1 MAQDDVLYQWLGADS
16 NDSQEDIRTAY
27 RKAALIRHPDEAPKD
42 PASQDLAKKHFI
54 ELAEAYRILRD
65 PSERQ
70 RYHEVGYVSAMAKF
84 HGASGNTKMD
94 EAMREFDNLVVSGK
108 VGFEDEDPSDAELL
122 EWWNKPETKSLE
134 PRQSL
139 RTSTN
144 EDFEMVCALYD
155 QYRLTHGSTTGG
167 NPQSAN
173 ASAGR
178 STLCL

>member
-27 RKAALIRHPDEAPKD
+27 RKAALIRHPDKAPKD

-70 RYHEVGYVSAMAKF
+70 RYHEVGYVSAIAKF

-94 EAMREFDNLVVSGK
+94 EAMREFDNLVVS
-108 VGFEDEDPSDAELL
+108 
-122 EWWNKPETKSLE
+122 
-134 PRQSL
+134 
-139 RTSTN
+139 
-144 EDFEMVCALYD
+144 
-155 QYRLTHGSTTGG
+155 
-167 NPQSAN
+167 
-173 ASAGR
+173 
-178 STLCL
+178 